1 MHQTRYLRRSVRKT
15 FVATI
20 VLLFLVPAAGWASSG
35 QSYRARPF
43 SSSGYYSTKYGWVGP
58 VPRYTT
64 LTPAPVYV
72 PSPSPPVSQP
82 TSGVVLTAEERQMVE
97 LVNQERAKAGL
108 APLTVVPQLVEI
120 ARIKSRD
127 MVTANYFGHN
137 SPNFGSTFNLVKQWG
152 IRYTYGGENLAG
164 AANVATAHRML
175 MASAGHRANILNPRF
190 NRIGIGIVRGGVYGA
205 FFTQIFLG

>member
-1 MHQTRYLRRSVRKT
+1 MHQTRDLRRNVRQT
-15 FVATI
+15 FVAAV
-20 VLLFLVPAAGWASSG
+20 VLIFLVPAAVWASSG
-35 QSYRARPF
+35 QSFQARPF

-58 VPRYTT
+58 VPRYTIPI
-64 LTPAPVYV
+64 PAPVYV
-72 PSPSPPVSQP
+72 PSPSPSVPRP
-82 TSGVVLTAEERQMVE
+82 TSGVVLSAEERQMVE

-152 IRYTYGGENLAG
+152 IPYTYGGENLAG
-164 AANVATAHRML
+164 AADVITAHRML
-175 MASAGHRANILNPRF
+175 MVSPGHRANILNPRF
-190 NRIGIGIVRGGVYGA
+190 NRMGIGIVRGGPYGA
-205 FFTQIFLG
+205 YFTQLFLG